1 MLSTTATE
9 GTVSGPGTTLTISG
23 TLSQVNDDLATLQ
36 DKDGTATSGTP
47 ETITL
52 TATDSFGN
60 SSASPAQ
67 TIDVTVAGLPSIA
80 VTTPTQTIGVD
91 QTHAI
96 TGVSLSESGNTTGE
110 TFTVTL
116 SDTSGVLS
124 TTATGGTVSSPRDYP
139 DHQRHAEPGE

>member
-1 MLSTTATE
+1 MS
-9 GTVSGPGTTLTISG
+9 SPGTTLTISG
-23 TLSQVNDDLATLQ
+23 TLSQVNADLATL
-36 DKDGTATSGTP
+36 KDTDTTATPTDTP
-47 ETITL
+47 EIITL
-52 TATDSFGN
+52 NASDGFNNIATS
-60 SSASPAQ
+60 Q

-124 TTATGGTVSSPRDYP
+124 TTATEGTGVRPRDHP

>member
-1 MLSTTATE
+1 MTT
-9 GTVSGPGTTLTISG
+9 SRR
-23 TLSQVNDDLATLQ
+23 LQ
-36 DKDGTATSGTP
+36 DKDSTATSGTP

-116 SDTSGVLS
+116 SDTIRRAVDDRYRRHGVR
-124 TTATGGTVSSPRDYP
+124 PRDYP